1 MSSSE
6 IRDIIIS
13 LLINGFH
20 LDSIKRDVKDCLNV
34 NAIKYDKLG
43 AKIHYSFLFS
53 KGSINKIVARS
64 FLDNSKVN
72 KYTPVFISDHEK
84 TDKCISFN
92 FSDFFEK
99 VGGLINTGL
108 ILVENINEIIN
119 KLGYN
124 ELPDGLS
131 GKPDDLLEIYFKEIM
146 QFLLLS
152 PAKRYGG
159 DRRFESLP
167 DGIII
172 GKDLVIQFD
181 TKAYTNGF
189 DFKSDDIERFSKY
202 VTAFNTSYSKI
213 LGSVYAFVVVSGKF
227 NDSIDSIENRRK
239 ALYKKCQT
247 NLSCLTCKDLGD
259 ILNIIKENPHHR
271 EIIDWRSIFSNTII
285 TSDLVQNEIK
295 NINKDKLV

>member
-1 MSSSE
+1 MNSSE

-13 LLINGFH
+13 LIINGFH
-20 LDSIKRDVKDCLNV
+20 LDNIKRDVKDCLNV

-43 AKIHYSFLFS
+43 ARIRYSFLFS
-53 KGSINKIVARS
+53 KGSINKTVVKS
-64 FLDNSKVN
+64 FLENSKVN
-72 KYTPVFISDHEK
+72 KYTPIFISDDEK
-84 TDKCISFN
+84 ADKCIN
-92 FSDFFEK
+92 LNYNDFFEK
-99 VGGLINTGL
+99 VGGLVNTGL

-124 ELPDGLS
+124 ELPEGLS

-172 GKDLVIQFD
+172 GKDLIIQFD
-181 TKAYTNGF
+181 TKAYANGF

-202 VTAFNTSYSKI
+202 INAFNKSYDKI
-213 LGSVYAFVVVSGKF
+213 LGPVYAFVVVSGGF
-227 NDSIDSIENRRK
+227 NDSPDSIENRRK

-247 NLSCLTCKDLGD
+247 NLCCLTCQDLGD
-259 ILNIIKENPHHR
+259 ILDLIKENPHQR
-271 EIIDWRSIFSNTII
+271 GIIDWRSIFSNTNIK
-285 TSDLVQNEIK
+285 SELVQNELK
-295 NINKDKLV
+295 VINKDKLV